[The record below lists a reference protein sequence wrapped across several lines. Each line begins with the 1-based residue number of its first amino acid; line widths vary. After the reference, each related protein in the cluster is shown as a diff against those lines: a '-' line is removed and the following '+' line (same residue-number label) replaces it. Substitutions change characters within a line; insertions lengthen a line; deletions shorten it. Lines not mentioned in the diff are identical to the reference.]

1 MNGKRLL
8 PGILAAMMVVTPV
21 GAPVGAKDIKLG
33 GEQKEKLTPT
43 MIALP
48 RVSVAIRTD
57 DGGWK
62 HVAVD
67 CWLAGVD
74 VEEARRLEALKNIII
89 GKADREM
96 PNRNFEILQSAGE
109 GSAEAKKVIHAAVE
123 TALGREWK
131 GQVLIRNMLVY

>member
-1 MNGKRLL
+1 MNGKGLL
-8 PGILAAMMVVTPV
+8 PGILAVMMLIMPA
-21 GAPVGAKDIKLG
+21 GAPLHAKDIKLG
-33 GEQKEKLTPT
+33 GEQKLTPT
-43 MIALP
+43 MIVLP
-48 RVSVAIRTD
+48 RISVAIRTE

-74 VEEARRLEALKNIII
+74 VEEAKRLEALKNTIIA
-89 GKADREM
+89 KADREM

-109 GSAEAKKVIHAAVE
+109 GSAEAKKVIHGAVE
-123 TALGREWK
+123 DGLGKEWK

>member
-1 MNGKRLL
+1 MNGKGLL
-8 PGILAAMMVVTPV
+8 PGIFAVMMLIMPV
-21 GAPVGAKDIKLG
+21 HAPLYAKDIKLG
-33 GEQKEKLTPT
+33 GEQKLTPT

-48 RVSVAIRTD
+48 RISVAIRTE

-74 VEEARRLEALKNIII
+74 VDEARRLEALKNIII

-109 GSAEAKKVIHAAVE
+109 GDAEAKKVIHAAVE
-123 TALGREWK
+123 AALGREWK

>member
-1 MNGKRLL
+1 MNAKRLL
-8 PGILAAMMVVTPV
+8 PGIFAALLLASWVP
-21 GAPVGAKDIKLG
+21 GPLHAKDIKLG
-33 GEQKEKLTPT
+33 GEQKLTPT

-48 RVSVAIRTD
+48 RVSVAIRTE

-74 VEEARRLEALKNIII
+74 VEEARRLEALKNTIIA
-89 GKADREM
+89 KADREM
-96 PNRNFEILQSAGE
+96 PNRNFEILQSAAE